1 MVKKKKN
8 DDGKRCRTFKFQ
20 GACLAQA
27 SGSDCILEKDCF
39 CFLIN

>member
-1 MVKKKKN
+1 MVKKN